1 MLEAPSRV
9 AATLAELAAA
19 DADAAGRRGA
29 RADQAARGGLAGH
42 ARRGGAPPSRRARC
56 AARWSSWSAEPR
68 PPAPADEDEVE
79 GAVRAALD
87 DDPSAGPRQV
97 AELVAAAL
105 GVPRRRAYEAALR
118 VRGRRDGGGGTS
130 GRA

>member
-1 MLEAPSRV
+1 VHEEVWRG
-9 AATLAELAAA
+9 TLGEAAA
-19 DADAAGRRGA
+19 VF
-29 RADQAARGGLAGH
+29 AAREVRGEVVLVIAG
-42 ARRGGAPPSRRARC
+42 A
-56 AARWSSWSAEPR
+56 
-68 PPAPADEDEVE
+68 PAPAPAGEEAVE

-118 VRGRRDGGGGTS
+118 VRQEAGGDGGTS
-130 GRA
+130 GPR